1 MPNTRKT
8 ILGISPGTNTMGIAL
23 MKGNQLIDWRV
34 KVFEKNWSPQKLDK
48 IINVIHQ
55 IINKHNVSAIAI
67 KVVHPN
73 RSSDGLNQLISAI
86 RSLSKNK
93 KVTLFTCSIW
103 DVKTHCLKDGKTNE
117 GIIVEYVFQKH
128 PELHRE
134 YQKEINSKN
143 PYYVKGFEAIAIA
156 HMFKGK

>member
-1 MPNTRKT
+1 MPNTKKT

-23 MKGNQLIDWRV
+23 IKGNQLIDWRI
-34 KVFEKNWSPQKLDK
+34 KVFDKNWSHEKLDK
-48 IINVIHQ
+48 IINVLHQ
-55 IINKHNVSAIAI
+55 IIIKHNVSVLAI

-86 RSLSKNK
+86 TSLSKSK
-93 KVTLFTCSIW
+93 EVTLFICSVW
-103 DVKTHCLKDGKTNE
+103 DVKTHCLKDGKTNDE
-117 GIIVEYVFQKH
+117 KVVEYVFQKY

-156 HMFKGK
+156 HMFKGE